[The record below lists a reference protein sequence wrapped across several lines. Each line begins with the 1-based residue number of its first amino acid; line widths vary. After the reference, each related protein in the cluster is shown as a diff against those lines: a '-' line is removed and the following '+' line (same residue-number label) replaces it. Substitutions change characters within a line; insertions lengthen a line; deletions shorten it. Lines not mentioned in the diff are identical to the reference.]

1 MEEENELEIL
11 STGEELD
18 AREKIKEKEKFID
31 AMNKYYKLK
40 NEYEESIQNDK
51 KNILKKMKGLSL
63 KEKRIEYKKLKPK
76 CINCKRPVGSIFEN
90 KIDEK
95 EERHL
100 IAICG
105 DRLLPCPLQ
114 IDIQMGYIIHLEDET
129 VYEENKIKEYK
140 KSVIIDKNDLLFG
153 YITSQQ
159 AVENFE
165 KIKEDLETSVNNYEL
180 FMQFYNT
187 VVDNSNRKKDVIEL
201 EEEVYTTIDS
211 MKQWMKDF
219 DKTGNR
225 KFVVDTVESY
235 INTMIPKL
243 RELMKKKYMYSAV
256 EYNEEEKKYIL
267 IQKKYAREY
276 LEVNLGE
283 DGEKVVSMKMGTGKI
298 QQPKKPKFQK
308 EDEEAEFVAL
318 EGGSGADT
326 ESFSQNQKI
335 NFNLKHDTESNTD
348 SSDDE
353 MDVKISTHSLDEIEY
368 DSD

>member
-18 AREKIKEKEKFID
+18 AREKVKEKEKFIE

-90 KIDEK
+90 KVDEK

-100 IAICG
+100 IAMCG
-105 DRLLPCPLQ
+105 DRVQPCPLQ

-129 VYEENKIKEYK
+129 VYEENKIKEHK

-159 AVENFE
+159 AVDNFE

-187 VVDNSNRKKDVIEL
+187 VVDNSNRKKGVIEL
-201 EEEVYTTIDS
+201 EEEVYATIDS
-211 MKQWMKDF
+211 MKQWMKEF
-219 DKTGNR
+219 DKTGNH

-243 RELMKKKYMYSAV
+243 RDLMKKKYMYSAV
-256 EYNEEEKKYIL
+256 EYNEDEKKYIL

-283 DGEKVVSMKMGTGKI
+283 DGEKVISMKMGTGKI
-298 QQPKKPKFQK
+298 QQKSKKPKFQK

-318 EGGSGADT
+318 EGGSRADT

-335 NFNLKHDTESNTD
+335 NFNVEDNTD
-348 SSDDE
+348 SSEDE
-353 MDVKISTHSLDEIEY
+353 MDVKTSTHSLDEIEY